1 MTRVTSIAAQL
12 LVLFVALGAA
22 ACFAAPDHQGVATNK
37 ARANQEVHP
46 MKIQLIIN
54 DRRLSATLEDSR
66 PAREFIAQLPLTLQ
80 LEDYAETEK
89 IAQLPR
95 HLNVTG
101 EPEGITPVAGD
112 IAFYAPWGNLAI
124 FHKPFA
130 YSKGLVRLGRIEGG
144 LQHLRAKGPL
154 VVHIV
159 SDSLPVEDVR

>member
-12 LVLFVALGAA
+12 LVLFVAFGAA
-22 ACFAAPDHQGVATNK
+22 ACFAAPDHQGVATTK
-37 ARANQEVHP
+37 ARARANQEIHP

-54 DRRLSATLEDSR
+54 DQWLSATLEDSR

-130 YSKGLVRLGRIEGG
+130 YSKGLVRLGRVEGG
-144 LQHLRAKGPL
+144 LQHLRKKGP
-154 VVHIV
+154 VEIRIQ
-159 SDSLPVEDVR
+159 SD